1 MGTDDVTPATP
12 TPTWYD
18 VLGVPREATP
28 EEIKAAWRH
37 ATDRFE
43 PGSGSGQFRMFNDAA
58 DVLLDPERRRAYDAT
73 LDRPTPAPGPH
84 ASVQSPEF
92 DTRTEAQ
99 AEAEDGRVQDVPP
112 AAEPPVP
119 AEEDDEEGTG
129 FWAGVTRTLG
139 GLSAVTLS
147 VLAALTVAVL
157 VLVVV
162 LGIKVQQE
170 AAVQSARDEAPA
182 AAESAVKALFSY
194 DYRNLD
200 ADRKRAQGYMDPAF
214 AKKYLQNFDALKKQK
229 DGTPGLAVQA
239 KAVVDASVQ
248 SSGVV
253 DAESDVARV
262 LVFVNVVS
270 RKAGGDPQIFQ
281 NRVAVTMRKHGDRWL
296 VSNVNSY

>member
-1 MGTDDVTPATP
+1 MTPATP

-18 VLGVPREATP
+18 VLGVSREATP

-43 PGSGSGQFRMFNDAA
+43 PGSGSGQFRMFSDAA

-73 LDRPTPAPGPH
+73 LDSPPPAPAPQ
-84 ASVQSPEF
+84 A
-92 DTRTEAQ
+92 RTESSEREPVLAPEPD
-99 AEAEDGRVQDVPP
+99 ARVEDTST
-112 AAEPPVP
+112 AEPVEEP
-119 AEEDDEEGTG
+119 APQQKSESRTG
-129 FWAGVTRTLG
+129 FGAALTRTLG
-139 GLSAVTLS
+139 GFSAVTLT
-147 VLAALTVAVL
+147 VLAVLTVAVL

-170 AAVQSARDEAPA
+170 AAIQSAREEAPA

-200 ADRKRAQGYMDPAF
+200 ADRKRAQGYMDPTF
-214 AKKYLQNFDALKKQK
+214 AKKYLRNFDALKKQK

-248 SSGVV
+248 GSGVV

-281 NRVAVTMRKHGDRWL
+281 NRVAMTMRKEGDRWL